1 MNILLLGSGG
11 REHAIA
17 WKIAQ
22 SPKVDHLFI
31 APGNAGTAQT
41 GTNVNIKADDF
52 EAIKSFVLAN
62 DVNMVVVGP
71 EDPLVK
77 GVYDFFKNDE
87 ALAQIPVIGPSK
99 AGAQLEG
106 SKDFAKAFMQRH
118 GIPTARYKSITAENL
133 EEGYAFLESLAAP
146 YVLKADGLAAGK
158 GVLIVDSLEE
168 AKKEA
173 EKNLRKFFVIRKI
186 ADLDIV
192 RDRGVKVPDGV
203 LTTDAMEAIESCQV
217 IVELVGGTTFAKTI
231 ILEAL
236 KRGKPVVTANKA
248 LLAKFGEE
256 LFAAAEKS
264 GADIFYEASV
274 GGGIPIIKS
283 LREGLV
289 GNRINRIYGILNG
302 TCNYILTRMERDQ
315 ADFKEVLAD
324 AQKLGYAEAN
334 PSLDVDGFDTAHKAT
349 IAASLAY
356 GDWFGMDPVYV
367 EGITGITLD
376 EIKLTKELGYKIK
389 LLAII
394 KQNEGN
400 VEIRV
405 HPTLIPKHSMLAKV
419 DDVFNAVLV
428 NGDFVDDALFYGR
441 GAGRNATA
449 SAVVADITDVC
460 LNLTAG
466 SSRRIP
472 GFVAGNLY
480 KKVLPIDNVWS
491 RYYLS
496 LQVADEPGVLAKITN
511 ILAAYNISISS
522 VVQKERKGTENVTL
536 VILTHLCEEKNM
548 KAAIV
553 EINALAEVRNNVK
566 FIRIEDL

>member
-1 MNILLLGSGG
+1 MKELGIGIIG
-11 REHAIA
+11 FGTVGAGVADCLIKNGEVIA
-17 WKIAQ
+17 KR
-22 SPKVDHLFI
+22 
-31 APGNAGTAQT
+31 T
-41 GTNVNIKADDF
+41 G
-52 EAIKSFVLAN
+52 
-62 DVNMVVVGP
+62 
-71 EDPLVK
+71 VK
-77 GVYDFFKNDE
+77 
-87 ALAQIPVIGPSK
+87 P
-99 AGAQLEG
+99 
-106 SKDFAKAFMQRH
+106 
-118 GIPTARYKSITAENL
+118 
-133 EEGYAFLESLAAP
+133 
-146 YVLKADGLAAGK
+146 
-158 GVLIVDSLEE
+158 
-168 AKKEA
+168 
-173 EKNLRKFFVIRKI
+173 VIRKI

-192 RDRGVKVPDGV
+192 RDRDVKVPQEV
-203 LTTDAMEAIESCQV
+203 LTTDAMEAIETCEV

-248 LLAKFGEE
+248 LLAKYGEE
-256 LFAAAEKS
+256 LFAEAEKS

-289 GNRINRIYGILNG
+289 GNRINKIYGILNG

-334 PSLDVDGFDTAHKAT
+334 PSLDIDGFDTAHKAT

-356 GDWFGMDPVYV
+356 GNWFGMDPVYV
-367 EGITGITLD
+367 EGITEITLD
-376 EIKLTKELGYKIK
+376 EIKLTNELGYKIK

-394 KQNEGN
+394 KQDNGN

-405 HPTLIPKHSMLAKV
+405 HPTLIPKQSMLAKV
-419 DDVFNAVLV
+419 DDVFNAVMV
-428 NGDFVDDALFYGR
+428 NGDFVGDTMFYGR

-480 KKVLPIDNVWS
+480 NKVLPIDNVKS

-496 LQVADEPGVLAKITN
+496 LQVADEPGVLARITN
-511 ILAAYNISISS
+511 ILAAWNISISS
-522 VVQKERKGTENVTL
+522 VVQKERKGEENVSL
-536 VILTHLCEEKNM
+536 VILSHLSEEKSM
-548 KAAIV
+548 KAAIS

>member
-1 MNILLLGSGG
+1 MKELGIGIIG
-11 REHAIA
+11 FGTVGAGVADCLIKNGEVIA
-17 WKIAQ
+17 KR
-22 SPKVDHLFI
+22 
-31 APGNAGTAQT
+31 T
-41 GTNVNIKADDF
+41 G
-52 EAIKSFVLAN
+52 
-62 DVNMVVVGP
+62 
-71 EDPLVK
+71 VK
-77 GVYDFFKNDE
+77 
-87 ALAQIPVIGPSK
+87 P
-99 AGAQLEG
+99 
-106 SKDFAKAFMQRH
+106 
-118 GIPTARYKSITAENL
+118 
-133 EEGYAFLESLAAP
+133 
-146 YVLKADGLAAGK
+146 
-158 GVLIVDSLEE
+158 
-168 AKKEA
+168 
-173 EKNLRKFFVIRKI
+173 VIRKI

-192 RDRGVKVPDGV
+192 RDRGVKVPQEV
-203 LTTDAMEAIESCQV
+203 LTTDAMEAIETCEV

-248 LLAKFGEE
+248 LLAKYGEE
-256 LFAAAEKS
+256 LFAEAEKS

-289 GNRINRIYGILNG
+289 GNRINKIYGILNG

-334 PSLDVDGFDTAHKAT
+334 PSLDIDGFDTAHKAT

-356 GDWFGMDPVYV
+356 GNWFGMDPVYV
-367 EGITGITLD
+367 EGITEITLD
-376 EIKLTKELGYKIK
+376 EIKLTNELGYKIK

-394 KQNEGN
+394 KQDEGN

-419 DDVFNAVLV
+419 DDVFNAVMV
-428 NGDFVDDALFYGR
+428 NGDFVGDTMFYGR

-460 LNLTAG
+460 LNLTVG

-480 KKVLPIDNVWS
+480 NKVLPIDNVKS

-496 LQVADEPGVLAKITN
+496 LQVADEPGVLARITN
-511 ILAAYNISISS
+511 ILAAWNISISS
-522 VVQKERKGTENVTL
+522 VVQKERKGEENVSL
-536 VILTHLCEEKNM
+536 VILSHLCEEKSM
-548 KAAIV
+548 KAAIS

>member
-1 MNILLLGSGG
+1 MKELEIGIIGFGTVGAGVADCLLKNG
-11 REHAIA
+11 EVIA
-17 WKIAQ
+17 KR
-22 SPKVDHLFI
+22 
-31 APGNAGTAQT
+31 T
-41 GTNVNIKADDF
+41 G
-52 EAIKSFVLAN
+52 
-62 DVNMVVVGP
+62 
-71 EDPLVK
+71 VK
-77 GVYDFFKNDE
+77 
-87 ALAQIPVIGPSK
+87 P
-99 AGAQLEG
+99 
-106 SKDFAKAFMQRH
+106 
-118 GIPTARYKSITAENL
+118 
-133 EEGYAFLESLAAP
+133 
-146 YVLKADGLAAGK
+146 
-158 GVLIVDSLEE
+158 
-168 AKKEA
+168 
-173 EKNLRKFFVIRKI
+173 VIRKI

-192 RDRGVKVPDGV
+192 RDRGVKVPEGV

>member
-1 MNILLLGSGG
+1 MKELGIGIVG
-11 REHAIA
+11 FGTVGAGVADCLIKNGEVIA
-17 WKIAQ
+17 KR
-22 SPKVDHLFI
+22 
-31 APGNAGTAQT
+31 T
-41 GTNVNIKADDF
+41 G
-52 EAIKSFVLAN
+52 
-62 DVNMVVVGP
+62 
-71 EDPLVK
+71 VK
-77 GVYDFFKNDE
+77 
-87 ALAQIPVIGPSK
+87 P
-99 AGAQLEG
+99 
-106 SKDFAKAFMQRH
+106 
-118 GIPTARYKSITAENL
+118 
-133 EEGYAFLESLAAP
+133 
-146 YVLKADGLAAGK
+146 
-158 GVLIVDSLEE
+158 
-168 AKKEA
+168 
-173 EKNLRKFFVIRKI
+173 VIRKI

-192 RDRGVKVPDGV
+192 RDRGVKVPREV
-203 LTTDAMEAIESCQV
+203 LTTDAMEAIETCEV

-248 LLAKFGEE
+248 LLAKYGEE
-256 LFAAAEKS
+256 LFAEAEKS
-264 GADIFYEASV
+264 GTDIFYEASV

-334 PSLDVDGFDTAHKAT
+334 PSLDIDGFDTAHKTT

-356 GDWFGMDPVYV
+356 GNWFGMDPVYV
-367 EGITGITLD
+367 EGITEISLD
-376 EIKLTKELGYKIK
+376 EIKLTNELGYKIK

-394 KQNEGN
+394 KQDNGN

-405 HPTLIPKHSMLAKV
+405 HPTLIPNQSMLAKV
-419 DDVFNAVLV
+419 DDVFNAVMV
-428 NGDFVDDALFYGR
+428 NGDFVGDTMFYGR

-480 KKVLPIDNVWS
+480 NKVLPIDNVKS

-496 LQVADEPGVLAKITN
+496 LQVADEPGVLARITN
-511 ILAAYNISISS
+511 ILAAWNISISS
-522 VVQKERKGTENVTL
+522 VVQKERKGEENVSL
-536 VILTHLCEEKNM
+536 VILTHLCEEKSM
-548 KAAIV
+548 KAAIS

>member
-1 MNILLLGSGG
+1 MKELEIGIIGFGTVGAGVADCLLKNG
-11 REHAIA
+11 EVIA
-17 WKIAQ
+17 KR
-22 SPKVDHLFI
+22 
-31 APGNAGTAQT
+31 T
-41 GTNVNIKADDF
+41 G
-52 EAIKSFVLAN
+52 
-62 DVNMVVVGP
+62 
-71 EDPLVK
+71 VK
-77 GVYDFFKNDE
+77 
-87 ALAQIPVIGPSK
+87 P
-99 AGAQLEG
+99 
-106 SKDFAKAFMQRH
+106 
-118 GIPTARYKSITAENL
+118 
-133 EEGYAFLESLAAP
+133 
-146 YVLKADGLAAGK
+146 
-158 GVLIVDSLEE
+158 
-168 AKKEA
+168 
-173 EKNLRKFFVIRKI
+173 VIRKI

-264 GADIFYEASV
+264 GTDIFYEASV

>member
-1 MNILLLGSGG
+1 MKELGIGIIG
-11 REHAIA
+11 FGTVGAGVADCLIKNGEVIA
-17 WKIAQ
+17 KR
-22 SPKVDHLFI
+22 
-31 APGNAGTAQT
+31 T
-41 GTNVNIKADDF
+41 G
-52 EAIKSFVLAN
+52 
-62 DVNMVVVGP
+62 
-71 EDPLVK
+71 VK
-77 GVYDFFKNDE
+77 
-87 ALAQIPVIGPSK
+87 P
-99 AGAQLEG
+99 
-106 SKDFAKAFMQRH
+106 
-118 GIPTARYKSITAENL
+118 
-133 EEGYAFLESLAAP
+133 
-146 YVLKADGLAAGK
+146 
-158 GVLIVDSLEE
+158 
-168 AKKEA
+168 
-173 EKNLRKFFVIRKI
+173 VIRKI

-192 RDRGVKVPDGV
+192 RDRGVKVPQEV
-203 LTTDAMEAIESCQV
+203 LTTDAMKAIETCEV

-248 LLAKFGEE
+248 LLAKYGEE
-256 LFAAAEKS
+256 LFAEAEKS

-289 GNRINRIYGILNG
+289 GNRINKIYGILNG

-334 PSLDVDGFDTAHKAT
+334 PSLDIDGFDTAHKAT

-356 GDWFGMDPVYV
+356 GNWFGMDPVYV
-367 EGITGITLD
+367 EGITEISLD
-376 EIKLTKELGYKIK
+376 EIKLTNELGYKIK

-394 KQNEGN
+394 KQDNGN

-405 HPTLIPKHSMLAKV
+405 HPTLIPKQSMLAKV
-419 DDVFNAVLV
+419 DDVFNAVMV
-428 NGDFVDDALFYGR
+428 NGDFVGDTMFYGR

-480 KKVLPIDNVWS
+480 NKVLPIDNVKS

-496 LQVADEPGVLAKITN
+496 LQVADEPGVLARITN
-511 ILAAYNISISS
+511 ILAAWNISISS
-522 VVQKERKGTENVTL
+522 VVQKERKGEENVSL
-536 VILTHLCEEKNM
+536 VILSHLSEEKSM
-548 KAAIV
+548 KAAIS

>member
-1 MNILLLGSGG
+1 MKELGIGIVG
-11 REHAIA
+11 FGTVGAGVADCLIKNGEVIA
-17 WKIAQ
+17 KR
-22 SPKVDHLFI
+22 
-31 APGNAGTAQT
+31 T
-41 GTNVNIKADDF
+41 G
-52 EAIKSFVLAN
+52 
-62 DVNMVVVGP
+62 
-71 EDPLVK
+71 VK
-77 GVYDFFKNDE
+77 
-87 ALAQIPVIGPSK
+87 P
-99 AGAQLEG
+99 
-106 SKDFAKAFMQRH
+106 
-118 GIPTARYKSITAENL
+118 
-133 EEGYAFLESLAAP
+133 
-146 YVLKADGLAAGK
+146 
-158 GVLIVDSLEE
+158 
-168 AKKEA
+168 
-173 EKNLRKFFVIRKI
+173 VIRKI

-192 RDRGVKVPDGV
+192 RDRGVKVPREV
-203 LTTDAMEAIESCQV
+203 LTTDAMEAIETCEV

-248 LLAKFGEE
+248 LLAKYGEE
-256 LFAAAEKS
+256 LFAEAEKS
-264 GADIFYEASV
+264 GTDIFYEASV

-334 PSLDVDGFDTAHKAT
+334 PSLDIDGFDTAHKAT

-356 GDWFGMDPVYV
+356 GNWFGMDPVYV
-367 EGITGITLD
+367 EGITEISLD
-376 EIKLTKELGYKIK
+376 EIKLTNELGYKIK

-394 KQNEGN
+394 KQDNGN

-405 HPTLIPKHSMLAKV
+405 HPTLIPNQSMLAKV
-419 DDVFNAVLV
+419 DDVFNAVMV
-428 NGDFVDDALFYGR
+428 NGDFVGDTMFYGR

-480 KKVLPIDNVWS
+480 NKVLPIDNVKS

-496 LQVADEPGVLAKITN
+496 LQVADEPGVLARITN
-511 ILAAYNISISS
+511 ILAAWNISISS
-522 VVQKERKGTENVTL
+522 VVQKERKGEENVSL
-536 VILTHLCEEKNM
+536 VILTHLCEEKSM
-548 KAAIV
+548 KAAIS

>member
-1 MNILLLGSGG
+1 MKELGIGIVG
-11 REHAIA
+11 FGTVGAGVADCLIKNGEVIA
-17 WKIAQ
+17 KR
-22 SPKVDHLFI
+22 
-31 APGNAGTAQT
+31 T
-41 GTNVNIKADDF
+41 G
-52 EAIKSFVLAN
+52 
-62 DVNMVVVGP
+62 
-71 EDPLVK
+71 VK
-77 GVYDFFKNDE
+77 
-87 ALAQIPVIGPSK
+87 P
-99 AGAQLEG
+99 
-106 SKDFAKAFMQRH
+106 
-118 GIPTARYKSITAENL
+118 
-133 EEGYAFLESLAAP
+133 
-146 YVLKADGLAAGK
+146 
-158 GVLIVDSLEE
+158 
-168 AKKEA
+168 
-173 EKNLRKFFVIRKI
+173 VIRKI

-192 RDRGVKVPDGV
+192 RDRGVKVPREV
-203 LTTDAMEAIESCQV
+203 LTTDAMEAIETCEV
-217 IVELVGGTTFAKTI
+217 IVELVGGPTFAKTI

-248 LLAKFGEE
+248 LLAKYGEE
-256 LFAAAEKS
+256 LFAEAEKS
-264 GADIFYEASV
+264 GTDIFYEASV

-334 PSLDVDGFDTAHKAT
+334 PSLDIDGFDTAHKAT

-356 GDWFGMDPVYV
+356 GNWFGMDPVYV
-367 EGITGITLD
+367 EGITEISLD
-376 EIKLTKELGYKIK
+376 EIKLTNELGYKIK

-394 KQNEGN
+394 KQDNGN

-405 HPTLIPKHSMLAKV
+405 HPTLIPNQSMLAKV
-419 DDVFNAVLV
+419 DDVFNAVMV
-428 NGDFVDDALFYGR
+428 NGDFVGDTMFYGR

-480 KKVLPIDNVWS
+480 HKVLPIDNVKS

-496 LQVADEPGVLAKITN
+496 LQVADEPGVLARITN
-511 ILAAYNISISS
+511 ILAAWNISISS
-522 VVQKERKGTENVTL
+522 VVQKERKGEENVSL
-536 VILTHLCEEKNM
+536 VILTHLCEEKSM
-548 KAAIV
+548 KAAIS

>member
-1 MNILLLGSGG
+1 MKELGIGIIG
-11 REHAIA
+11 FGTVGAGVADCLIKNGEVIA
-17 WKIAQ
+17 KR
-22 SPKVDHLFI
+22 
-31 APGNAGTAQT
+31 T
-41 GTNVNIKADDF
+41 G
-52 EAIKSFVLAN
+52 
-62 DVNMVVVGP
+62 
-71 EDPLVK
+71 VK
-77 GVYDFFKNDE
+77 
-87 ALAQIPVIGPSK
+87 P
-99 AGAQLEG
+99 
-106 SKDFAKAFMQRH
+106 
-118 GIPTARYKSITAENL
+118 
-133 EEGYAFLESLAAP
+133 
-146 YVLKADGLAAGK
+146 
-158 GVLIVDSLEE
+158 
-168 AKKEA
+168 
-173 EKNLRKFFVIRKI
+173 VIRKI

-192 RDRGVKVPDGV
+192 RDRGVKVPQEV
-203 LTTDAMEAIESCQV
+203 LTTDAMKAIETCEV

-248 LLAKFGEE
+248 LLAKYGEE
-256 LFAAAEKS
+256 LFAEAEKS

-289 GNRINRIYGILNG
+289 GNRINKIYGILNG

-334 PSLDVDGFDTAHKAT
+334 PSLDIDGFDTAHKAT

-356 GDWFGMDPVYV
+356 GNWFGMDPVYV
-367 EGITGITLD
+367 EGITEITLD
-376 EIKLTKELGYKIK
+376 EIKLTNELGYKIK

-394 KQNEGN
+394 KQDNGN

-405 HPTLIPKHSMLAKV
+405 HPTLIPKQSMLAKV
-419 DDVFNAVLV
+419 DDVFNAVMV
-428 NGDFVDDALFYGR
+428 NGDFVGDTMFYGR
-441 GAGRNATA
+441 GAGCNATA

-480 KKVLPIDNVWS
+480 NKVLPIDNVKS

-496 LQVADEPGVLAKITN
+496 LQVADEPGVLARITN
-511 ILAAYNISISS
+511 ILAAWNISISS
-522 VVQKERKGTENVTL
+522 VVQKERKGEENVSL
-536 VILTHLCEEKNM
+536 VILSHLSEEKSM
-548 KAAIV
+548 KAAIS

>member
-1 MNILLLGSGG
+1 MKELGIGIIGFGTVGAGVADCLLKNG
-11 REHAIA
+11 EVIA
-17 WKIAQ
+17 KR
-22 SPKVDHLFI
+22 
-31 APGNAGTAQT
+31 T
-41 GTNVNIKADDF
+41 G
-52 EAIKSFVLAN
+52 
-62 DVNMVVVGP
+62 
-71 EDPLVK
+71 VK
-77 GVYDFFKNDE
+77 
-87 ALAQIPVIGPSK
+87 P
-99 AGAQLEG
+99 
-106 SKDFAKAFMQRH
+106 
-118 GIPTARYKSITAENL
+118 
-133 EEGYAFLESLAAP
+133 
-146 YVLKADGLAAGK
+146 
-158 GVLIVDSLEE
+158 
-168 AKKEA
+168 
-173 EKNLRKFFVIRKI
+173 VIRKI

-315 ADFKEVLAD
+315 ADFKEVLVD

>member
-1 MNILLLGSGG
+1 MKELGIGIIG
-11 REHAIA
+11 FGTVGAGVADCLIKNGEVIA
-17 WKIAQ
+17 KR
-22 SPKVDHLFI
+22 
-31 APGNAGTAQT
+31 T
-41 GTNVNIKADDF
+41 G
-52 EAIKSFVLAN
+52 
-62 DVNMVVVGP
+62 
-71 EDPLVK
+71 VK
-77 GVYDFFKNDE
+77 
-87 ALAQIPVIGPSK
+87 PVI
-99 AGAQLEG
+99 L
-106 SKDFAKAFMQRH
+106 
-118 GIPTARYKSITAENL
+118 
-133 EEGYAFLESLAAP
+133 
-146 YVLKADGLAAGK
+146 
-158 GVLIVDSLEE
+158 
-168 AKKEA
+168 
-173 EKNLRKFFVIRKI
+173 KI

-192 RDRGVKVPDGV
+192 RDRGVKVPQEV
-203 LTTDAMEAIESCQV
+203 LTTDAMEAIETCEV

-248 LLAKFGEE
+248 LLAKYGEE
-256 LFAAAEKS
+256 LFAEAEKS

-289 GNRINRIYGILNG
+289 GNRINKIYGILNG

-334 PSLDVDGFDTAHKAT
+334 PSLDIDGFDTAHKAT

-356 GDWFGMDPVYV
+356 GNWFGMDPVYV
-367 EGITGITLD
+367 EGITEISLD
-376 EIKLTKELGYKIK
+376 EIKLTNELGYKIK

-394 KQNEGN
+394 KQDNGN

-405 HPTLIPKHSMLAKV
+405 HPTLIPKQSMLAKV
-419 DDVFNAVLV
+419 DDVFNAVMV
-428 NGDFVDDALFYGR
+428 NGDFVGDTMFYGR

-480 KKVLPIDNVWS
+480 NKVLPIDNVKS

-496 LQVADEPGVLAKITN
+496 LQVADEPGVLARITN
-511 ILAAYNISISS
+511 ILAAWNISISS
-522 VVQKERKGTENVTL
+522 VVQKERKGEENVSL
-536 VILTHLCEEKNM
+536 VILSHLSEEKSM
-548 KAAIV
+548 KAAIS

>member
-1 MNILLLGSGG
+1 MKELGIGIVG
-11 REHAIA
+11 FGTVGAGVADCLIKNGEVIA
-17 WKIAQ
+17 KR
-22 SPKVDHLFI
+22 
-31 APGNAGTAQT
+31 T
-41 GTNVNIKADDF
+41 G
-52 EAIKSFVLAN
+52 
-62 DVNMVVVGP
+62 
-71 EDPLVK
+71 VK
-77 GVYDFFKNDE
+77 
-87 ALAQIPVIGPSK
+87 P
-99 AGAQLEG
+99 
-106 SKDFAKAFMQRH
+106 
-118 GIPTARYKSITAENL
+118 
-133 EEGYAFLESLAAP
+133 
-146 YVLKADGLAAGK
+146 
-158 GVLIVDSLEE
+158 
-168 AKKEA
+168 
-173 EKNLRKFFVIRKI
+173 VIRKI
-186 ADLDIV
+186 ADLDVV
-192 RDRGVKVPDGV
+192 RDRGVKVPREV
-203 LTTDAMEAIESCQV
+203 LTTDAMEAIETCEV

-248 LLAKFGEE
+248 LLAKYGEE
-256 LFAAAEKS
+256 LFAEAEKS
-264 GADIFYEASV
+264 GTDIFYEASV

-334 PSLDVDGFDTAHKAT
+334 PSLDIDGFDTAHKAT

-356 GDWFGMDPVYV
+356 GNWFGMDPVYV
-367 EGITGITLD
+367 EGITEISLD
-376 EIKLTKELGYKIK
+376 EIKLTNELGYKIK

-394 KQNEGN
+394 KQDEGN

-405 HPTLIPKHSMLAKV
+405 HPTLIPKQSMLAKV
-419 DDVFNAVLV
+419 DDVFNAVMV
-428 NGDFVDDALFYGR
+428 NGDFVGDTMFYGR

-480 KKVLPIDNVWS
+480 NKVLPIDNVKS

-496 LQVADEPGVLAKITN
+496 LQVADEPGVLARITN
-511 ILAAYNISISS
+511 ILAAWNISISS
-522 VVQKERKGTENVTL
+522 VVQKERKGEENVSL
-536 VILTHLCEEKNM
+536 VILSHLSEEKSM
-548 KAAIV
+548 KAAIS

>member
-1 MNILLLGSGG
+1 MKELGIGIIG
-11 REHAIA
+11 FGTVGAGVADCLIKNGEVIA
-17 WKIAQ
+17 KR
-22 SPKVDHLFI
+22 
-31 APGNAGTAQT
+31 T
-41 GTNVNIKADDF
+41 G
-52 EAIKSFVLAN
+52 
-62 DVNMVVVGP
+62 
-71 EDPLVK
+71 VK
-77 GVYDFFKNDE
+77 
-87 ALAQIPVIGPSK
+87 P
-99 AGAQLEG
+99 
-106 SKDFAKAFMQRH
+106 
-118 GIPTARYKSITAENL
+118 
-133 EEGYAFLESLAAP
+133 
-146 YVLKADGLAAGK
+146 
-158 GVLIVDSLEE
+158 
-168 AKKEA
+168 
-173 EKNLRKFFVIRKI
+173 VIRKI

-192 RDRGVKVPDGV
+192 RDRGVKVPQEV
-203 LTTDAMEAIESCQV
+203 LTTDAMEAIETCEV

-248 LLAKFGEE
+248 LLAKYGEE
-256 LFAAAEKS
+256 LFAEAEKS

-289 GNRINRIYGILNG
+289 GNRINKIYGILNG

-334 PSLDVDGFDTAHKAT
+334 PSLDIDGFDTAHKAT

-356 GDWFGMDPVYV
+356 GNWFGMDPVYV
-367 EGITGITLD
+367 EGITEISLD
-376 EIKLTKELGYKIK
+376 EIKLTNELGYKIK

-394 KQNEGN
+394 KQDEGN

-405 HPTLIPKHSMLAKV
+405 HPTLIPKQSMLAKV
-419 DDVFNAVLV
+419 DDVFNAVMV
-428 NGDFVDDALFYGR
+428 NGDFVGDTMFYGR

-480 KKVLPIDNVWS
+480 NKVLPIDNVKS

-496 LQVADEPGVLAKITN
+496 LQVADEPGVLARITN
-511 ILAAYNISISS
+511 ILAAWNISISS
-522 VVQKERKGTENVTL
+522 VVQKERKGEENVSL
-536 VILTHLCEEKNM
+536 VILSHLSEEKSM
-548 KAAIV
+548 KAAIS

>member
-1 MNILLLGSGG
+1 MKELGIGIIG
-11 REHAIA
+11 FGTVGAGVADCLIKNGEVIA
-17 WKIAQ
+17 KR
-22 SPKVDHLFI
+22 
-31 APGNAGTAQT
+31 T
-41 GTNVNIKADDF
+41 G
-52 EAIKSFVLAN
+52 
-62 DVNMVVVGP
+62 
-71 EDPLVK
+71 VK
-77 GVYDFFKNDE
+77 
-87 ALAQIPVIGPSK
+87 P
-99 AGAQLEG
+99 
-106 SKDFAKAFMQRH
+106 
-118 GIPTARYKSITAENL
+118 
-133 EEGYAFLESLAAP
+133 
-146 YVLKADGLAAGK
+146 
-158 GVLIVDSLEE
+158 
-168 AKKEA
+168 
-173 EKNLRKFFVIRKI
+173 VIRKI

-192 RDRGVKVPDGV
+192 RDRGVKVPQEV
-203 LTTDAMEAIESCQV
+203 LTTDAMEAIETCEV

-248 LLAKFGEE
+248 LLAKYGEE
-256 LFAAAEKS
+256 LFAEAEKS

-289 GNRINRIYGILNG
+289 GNRINKIYGILNG

-324 AQKLGYAEAN
+324 AQKLGYDEAN
-334 PSLDVDGFDTAHKAT
+334 PSLDIDGFDTAHKAT

-356 GDWFGMDPVYV
+356 GNWFGMDPVYV
-367 EGITGITLD
+367 EGITEISLD
-376 EIKLTKELGYKIK
+376 EIKLTNELGYKIK

-394 KQNEGN
+394 KQDNGN

-405 HPTLIPKHSMLAKV
+405 HPTLIPKQSMLAKV
-419 DDVFNAVLV
+419 DDVFNAVMV
-428 NGDFVDDALFYGR
+428 NGDFVGDTMFYGR

-480 KKVLPIDNVWS
+480 NKVLPIDNVKS

-496 LQVADEPGVLAKITN
+496 LQVADEPGVLARITN
-511 ILAAYNISISS
+511 ILAAWNISISS
-522 VVQKERKGTENVTL
+522 VVQKERKGEENVSL
-536 VILTHLCEEKNM
+536 VILSHLSEEKSM
-548 KAAIV
+548 KAAIS

>member
-1 MNILLLGSGG
+1 MKELGIGIIG
-11 REHAIA
+11 FGTVGAGVADCLIKNGEVIA
-17 WKIAQ
+17 KR
-22 SPKVDHLFI
+22 
-31 APGNAGTAQT
+31 T
-41 GTNVNIKADDF
+41 G
-52 EAIKSFVLAN
+52 
-62 DVNMVVVGP
+62 
-71 EDPLVK
+71 VK
-77 GVYDFFKNDE
+77 
-87 ALAQIPVIGPSK
+87 P
-99 AGAQLEG
+99 
-106 SKDFAKAFMQRH
+106 
-118 GIPTARYKSITAENL
+118 
-133 EEGYAFLESLAAP
+133 
-146 YVLKADGLAAGK
+146 
-158 GVLIVDSLEE
+158 
-168 AKKEA
+168 
-173 EKNLRKFFVIRKI
+173 VIRKI

-192 RDRGVKVPDGV
+192 RDRGVKVPQEV
-203 LTTDAMEAIESCQV
+203 LTTDAMEAIETCEV

-248 LLAKFGEE
+248 LLAKYGEE
-256 LFAAAEKS
+256 LFAEAEKS

-289 GNRINRIYGILNG
+289 GNRINKIYGILNG

-334 PSLDVDGFDTAHKAT
+334 PSLDIDGFDTAHKAT

-356 GDWFGMDPVYV
+356 GNWFGMDPVYV
-367 EGITGITLD
+367 EGITEITLD
-376 EIKLTKELGYKIK
+376 EIKLTNELGYKIK

-394 KQNEGN
+394 KQDEGN

-405 HPTLIPKHSMLAKV
+405 HPTLIPKQSMLAKV
-419 DDVFNAVLV
+419 DDVFNAVMV
-428 NGDFVDDALFYGR
+428 NGDFVGDTMFYGR

-480 KKVLPIDNVWS
+480 NKVLPIDNVKS

-496 LQVADEPGVLAKITN
+496 LQVADEPGVLARITN
-511 ILAAYNISISS
+511 ILAAWNISISS
-522 VVQKERKGTENVTL
+522 VVQKERKGKENVSL
-536 VILTHLCEEKNM
+536 VILSHLSEEKSM
-548 KAAIV
+548 KAAIS

>member
-1 MNILLLGSGG
+1 MKELGIGIVG
-11 REHAIA
+11 FGTVGAGVADCLIKNGEVIA
-17 WKIAQ
+17 KR
-22 SPKVDHLFI
+22 
-31 APGNAGTAQT
+31 T
-41 GTNVNIKADDF
+41 G
-52 EAIKSFVLAN
+52 
-62 DVNMVVVGP
+62 
-71 EDPLVK
+71 VK
-77 GVYDFFKNDE
+77 
-87 ALAQIPVIGPSK
+87 P
-99 AGAQLEG
+99 
-106 SKDFAKAFMQRH
+106 
-118 GIPTARYKSITAENL
+118 
-133 EEGYAFLESLAAP
+133 
-146 YVLKADGLAAGK
+146 
-158 GVLIVDSLEE
+158 
-168 AKKEA
+168 
-173 EKNLRKFFVIRKI
+173 VIRKI

-192 RDRGVKVPDGV
+192 RDRGVKVPREV
-203 LTTDAMEAIESCQV
+203 LTTDAMEAIETCEV

-248 LLAKFGEE
+248 LLAKYGEE
-256 LFAAAEKS
+256 LFAEAEKS
-264 GADIFYEASV
+264 GTDIFYEASV

-334 PSLDVDGFDTAHKAT
+334 PSLDIDGFDTAHKAT

-356 GDWFGMDPVYV
+356 GNWFGIDPVYV
-367 EGITGITLD
+367 EGITEISLD
-376 EIKLTKELGYKIK
+376 EIKLTNELGYKIK

-394 KQNEGN
+394 KQDNGN

-405 HPTLIPKHSMLAKV
+405 HPTLIPNQSMLAKV
-419 DDVFNAVLV
+419 DDVFNAVMV
-428 NGDFVDDALFYGR
+428 NGDFVGDTMFYGR

-480 KKVLPIDNVWS
+480 NKVLPIDNVKS

-496 LQVADEPGVLAKITN
+496 LQVADEPGVLARITN
-511 ILAAYNISISS
+511 ILAAWNISISS
-522 VVQKERKGTENVTL
+522 VVQKERKGEENVSL
-536 VILTHLCEEKNM
+536 VILTHLCEEKSM
-548 KAAIV
+548 KAAIS

>member
-1 MNILLLGSGG
+1 MKELGIGIIGFGTVGAGVADCLSKNG
-11 REHAIA
+11 EVIA
-17 WKIAQ
+17 KR
-22 SPKVDHLFI
+22 
-31 APGNAGTAQT
+31 T
-41 GTNVNIKADDF
+41 G
-52 EAIKSFVLAN
+52 
-62 DVNMVVVGP
+62 
-71 EDPLVK
+71 VK
-77 GVYDFFKNDE
+77 
-87 ALAQIPVIGPSK
+87 P
-99 AGAQLEG
+99 
-106 SKDFAKAFMQRH
+106 
-118 GIPTARYKSITAENL
+118 
-133 EEGYAFLESLAAP
+133 
-146 YVLKADGLAAGK
+146 
-158 GVLIVDSLEE
+158 
-168 AKKEA
+168 
-173 EKNLRKFFVIRKI
+173 VIRKI

-192 RDRGVKVPDGV
+192 RDRGVKVPQEV
-203 LTTDAMEAIESCQV
+203 LTTDAMEAIETCEV

-248 LLAKFGEE
+248 LLAKYGEE
-256 LFAAAEKS
+256 LFAEAEKS

-289 GNRINRIYGILNG
+289 GNRINKIYGILNG

-334 PSLDVDGFDTAHKAT
+334 PSLDIDGFDTAHKAT

-356 GDWFGMDPVYV
+356 GNWFGMDPVYV
-367 EGITGITLD
+367 EGITEITLD
-376 EIKLTKELGYKIK
+376 EIKLTNELGYKIK

-394 KQNEGN
+394 KQDNGN

-405 HPTLIPKHSMLAKV
+405 HPTLIPKQSMLAKV
-419 DDVFNAVLV
+419 DDVFNAVMV
-428 NGDFVDDALFYGR
+428 NGDFVGDTMFYGR

-480 KKVLPIDNVWS
+480 NKVLPIDNVKS

-496 LQVADEPGVLAKITN
+496 LQVADEPGVLARITN
-511 ILAAYNISISS
+511 ILAAWNISISS
-522 VVQKERKGTENVTL
+522 VVQKERKGEENVSL
-536 VILTHLCEEKNM
+536 VILTHLCEEKSM
-548 KAAIV
+548 KAAIS

>member
-1 MNILLLGSGG
+1 MKELGIGIVG
-11 REHAIA
+11 FGTVGAGVADCLIKNGEVIA
-17 WKIAQ
+17 KR
-22 SPKVDHLFI
+22 
-31 APGNAGTAQT
+31 T
-41 GTNVNIKADDF
+41 G
-52 EAIKSFVLAN
+52 
-62 DVNMVVVGP
+62 
-71 EDPLVK
+71 VK
-77 GVYDFFKNDE
+77 
-87 ALAQIPVIGPSK
+87 P
-99 AGAQLEG
+99 
-106 SKDFAKAFMQRH
+106 
-118 GIPTARYKSITAENL
+118 
-133 EEGYAFLESLAAP
+133 
-146 YVLKADGLAAGK
+146 
-158 GVLIVDSLEE
+158 
-168 AKKEA
+168 
-173 EKNLRKFFVIRKI
+173 VIRKI

-192 RDRGVKVPDGV
+192 RDRGVKVPREV
-203 LTTDAMEAIESCQV
+203 LTTDAMEAIETCEV

-248 LLAKFGEE
+248 LLAKYGEE
-256 LFAAAEKS
+256 LFAEAEKS
-264 GADIFYEASV
+264 DIFYEASV

-334 PSLDVDGFDTAHKAT
+334 PSLDIDGFDTAHKAT

-356 GDWFGMDPVYV
+356 GNWFGMDPVYV
-367 EGITGITLD
+367 EGITEISLD
-376 EIKLTKELGYKIK
+376 EITLTNELGYKIK

-394 KQNEGN
+394 KQDNGN

-405 HPTLIPKHSMLAKV
+405 HPTLIPKQSMLAKV
-419 DDVFNAVLV
+419 DDVFNAVMV
-428 NGDFVDDALFYGR
+428 NGDFVGDTMFYGR

-480 KKVLPIDNVWS
+480 NKVLPIDNVKS

-496 LQVADEPGVLAKITN
+496 LQVADEPGVLARITN
-511 ILAAYNISISS
+511 ILAAWNISISS
-522 VVQKERKGTENVTL
+522 VVQKERKGEENVSL
-536 VILTHLCEEKNM
+536 VILTHLCEEKSM
-548 KAAIV
+548 KAAIS

>member
-1 MNILLLGSGG
+1 MKELGIGIVG
-11 REHAIA
+11 FGTVGAGVADCLIKNGEVIA
-17 WKIAQ
+17 KR
-22 SPKVDHLFI
+22 
-31 APGNAGTAQT
+31 T
-41 GTNVNIKADDF
+41 G
-52 EAIKSFVLAN
+52 
-62 DVNMVVVGP
+62 
-71 EDPLVK
+71 VK
-77 GVYDFFKNDE
+77 
-87 ALAQIPVIGPSK
+87 P
-99 AGAQLEG
+99 
-106 SKDFAKAFMQRH
+106 
-118 GIPTARYKSITAENL
+118 
-133 EEGYAFLESLAAP
+133 
-146 YVLKADGLAAGK
+146 
-158 GVLIVDSLEE
+158 
-168 AKKEA
+168 
-173 EKNLRKFFVIRKI
+173 VIRKI

-192 RDRGVKVPDGV
+192 RDRGVKVPREV
-203 LTTDAMEAIESCQV
+203 LTTDAMEAIETCEV

-248 LLAKFGEE
+248 LLAKYGEE
-256 LFAAAEKS
+256 LFAEAEKS
-264 GADIFYEASV
+264 GTDIFYEASV

-334 PSLDVDGFDTAHKAT
+334 PSLDIDGFDTAHKAT

-356 GDWFGMDPVYV
+356 GNWFGMDPVYV
-367 EGITGITLD
+367 EGITEISLD
-376 EIKLTKELGYKIK
+376 EIKLTNELGYKIK

-394 KQNEGN
+394 KQDNGN

-405 HPTLIPKHSMLAKV
+405 HPTLIPKQSMLAKV
-419 DDVFNAVLV
+419 DDVFNAVMV
-428 NGDFVDDALFYGR
+428 NGDFVGDTMFYGR

-472 GFVAGNLY
+472 GFVAGNV
-480 KKVLPIDNVWS
+480 KS

-496 LQVADEPGVLAKITN
+496 LQVADEPGVLARITN
-511 ILAAYNISISS
+511 ILAAWNISISS
-522 VVQKERKGTENVTL
+522 VVQKERKGEENVSL
-536 VILTHLCEEKNM
+536 VILTHLCEEKSM
-548 KAAIV
+548 KAAIS
-553 EINALAEVRNNVK
+553 EINALAEVRNNIK

>member
-1 MNILLLGSGG
+1 MKELGIGIIG
-11 REHAIA
+11 FGTVGAGVADCLIKNGEVIA
-17 WKIAQ
+17 KR
-22 SPKVDHLFI
+22 
-31 APGNAGTAQT
+31 T
-41 GTNVNIKADDF
+41 G
-52 EAIKSFVLAN
+52 
-62 DVNMVVVGP
+62 
-71 EDPLVK
+71 VK
-77 GVYDFFKNDE
+77 
-87 ALAQIPVIGPSK
+87 P
-99 AGAQLEG
+99 
-106 SKDFAKAFMQRH
+106 
-118 GIPTARYKSITAENL
+118 
-133 EEGYAFLESLAAP
+133 
-146 YVLKADGLAAGK
+146 
-158 GVLIVDSLEE
+158 
-168 AKKEA
+168 
-173 EKNLRKFFVIRKI
+173 VIRKI
-186 ADLDIV
+186 ADLDLV
-192 RDRGVKVPDGV
+192 RDRGVKVPQEV
-203 LTTDAMEAIESCQV
+203 LTTDAMKAIETCEV

-248 LLAKFGEE
+248 LLAKYGEE
-256 LFAAAEKS
+256 LFAEAEKS

-289 GNRINRIYGILNG
+289 GNRINKIYGILNG

-334 PSLDVDGFDTAHKAT
+334 PSLDIDGFDTAHKAT

-356 GDWFGMDPVYV
+356 GNWFGMDPVYV
-367 EGITGITLD
+367 EGITEITLD
-376 EIKLTKELGYKIK
+376 EIKLTNELGYKIK

-394 KQNEGN
+394 KQDNGN

-405 HPTLIPKHSMLAKV
+405 HPTLIPKQSMLAKV
-419 DDVFNAVLV
+419 DDVFNAVMV
-428 NGDFVDDALFYGR
+428 NGDFVGDTMFYGR
-441 GAGRNATA
+441 GAGCNATA

-480 KKVLPIDNVWS
+480 NKVLPIDNVKS

-496 LQVADEPGVLAKITN
+496 LQVADEPGVLARITN
-511 ILAAYNISISS
+511 ILAAWNISISS
-522 VVQKERKGTENVTL
+522 VVQKERKGEENVSL
-536 VILTHLCEEKNM
+536 VILSHLSEEKSM
-548 KAAIV
+548 KAAIS

>member
-1 MNILLLGSGG
+1 MKELGIGIVG
-11 REHAIA
+11 FGTVGAGVADCLIKNGEVIA
-17 WKIAQ
+17 KR
-22 SPKVDHLFI
+22 
-31 APGNAGTAQT
+31 T
-41 GTNVNIKADDF
+41 G
-52 EAIKSFVLAN
+52 
-62 DVNMVVVGP
+62 
-71 EDPLVK
+71 VK
-77 GVYDFFKNDE
+77 
-87 ALAQIPVIGPSK
+87 P
-99 AGAQLEG
+99 
-106 SKDFAKAFMQRH
+106 
-118 GIPTARYKSITAENL
+118 
-133 EEGYAFLESLAAP
+133 
-146 YVLKADGLAAGK
+146 
-158 GVLIVDSLEE
+158 
-168 AKKEA
+168 
-173 EKNLRKFFVIRKI
+173 VIRKI

-192 RDRGVKVPDGV
+192 RDRGVKVPQEV
-203 LTTDAMEAIESCQV
+203 LTTDAMEAIETCEV

-248 LLAKFGEE
+248 LLAKYGEE
-256 LFAAAEKS
+256 LFAEAEKS

-289 GNRINRIYGILNG
+289 GNRINKIYGILNG

-334 PSLDVDGFDTAHKAT
+334 PSLDIDGFDTAHKAT

-356 GDWFGMDPVYV
+356 GNWFGMDPVYV
-367 EGITGITLD
+367 EGITEITLD
-376 EIKLTKELGYKIK
+376 EIKLTNELGYKIK

-394 KQNEGN
+394 KQDNGN

-405 HPTLIPKHSMLAKV
+405 HPTLIPKQSMLAKV
-419 DDVFNAVLV
+419 DDVFNAVMV
-428 NGDFVDDALFYGR
+428 NGDFVGDTMFYGR

-480 KKVLPIDNVWS
+480 NKVLPIDNVKS

-496 LQVADEPGVLAKITN
+496 LQVADEPGVLARITN
-511 ILAAYNISISS
+511 ILAAWNISISS
-522 VVQKERKGTENVTL
+522 VVQKERKGEENVSL
-536 VILTHLCEEKNM
+536 VILSHLSEEKSM
-548 KAAIV
+548 KAAIS

>member
-1 MNILLLGSGG
+1 MKELEIGIIGFGTVGAGVADCLLKNG
-11 REHAIA
+11 EVIA
-17 WKIAQ
+17 KR
-22 SPKVDHLFI
+22 
-31 APGNAGTAQT
+31 T
-41 GTNVNIKADDF
+41 G
-52 EAIKSFVLAN
+52 
-62 DVNMVVVGP
+62 
-71 EDPLVK
+71 VK
-77 GVYDFFKNDE
+77 
-87 ALAQIPVIGPSK
+87 PVIK
-99 AGAQLEG
+99 
-106 SKDFAKAFMQRH
+106 R
-118 GIPTARYKSITAENL
+118 
-133 EEGYAFLESLAAP
+133 
-146 YVLKADGLAAGK
+146 
-158 GVLIVDSLEE
+158 
-168 AKKEA
+168 
-173 EKNLRKFFVIRKI
+173 I
-186 ADLDIV
+186 ADLDLE

-203 LTTDAMEAIESCQV
+203 LTTDAMEAIESCEV

-248 LLAKFGEE
+248 LLAKYGEE

-315 ADFKEVLAD
+315 ADFREVLAD

-356 GDWFGMDPVYV
+356 GNWFGMDPVYV

-405 HPTLIPKHSMLAKV
+405 HPTLIPKHSMLARV

-511 ILAAYNISISS
+511 ILAACNISISS
-522 VVQKERKGTENVTL
+522 VVQKERKGEENVTL

>member
-1 MNILLLGSGG
+1 MKELGIGIVG
-11 REHAIA
+11 FGTVGAGVADCLIKNGEVIA
-17 WKIAQ
+17 KR
-22 SPKVDHLFI
+22 
-31 APGNAGTAQT
+31 T
-41 GTNVNIKADDF
+41 G
-52 EAIKSFVLAN
+52 
-62 DVNMVVVGP
+62 
-71 EDPLVK
+71 VK
-77 GVYDFFKNDE
+77 
-87 ALAQIPVIGPSK
+87 P
-99 AGAQLEG
+99 
-106 SKDFAKAFMQRH
+106 
-118 GIPTARYKSITAENL
+118 
-133 EEGYAFLESLAAP
+133 
-146 YVLKADGLAAGK
+146 
-158 GVLIVDSLEE
+158 
-168 AKKEA
+168 
-173 EKNLRKFFVIRKI
+173 VIRKI

-192 RDRGVKVPDGV
+192 RDRGVKVPREV
-203 LTTDAMEAIESCQV
+203 LTTDAMEAIETCEV

-248 LLAKFGEE
+248 LLAKYGEE
-256 LFAAAEKS
+256 LFAEAKKS
-264 GADIFYEASV
+264 GTDIFYEASV

-334 PSLDVDGFDTAHKAT
+334 PSLDIDGFDTAHKAT

-356 GDWFGMDPVYV
+356 GNWFGMDPVYV
-367 EGITGITLD
+367 EGITEISLD
-376 EIKLTKELGYKIK
+376 EIKLTNELGYKIK

-394 KQNEGN
+394 KQDNGN

-405 HPTLIPKHSMLAKV
+405 HPTLIPNQSMLAKV
-419 DDVFNAVLV
+419 DDVFNAVMV
-428 NGDFVDDALFYGR
+428 NGDFVGDTMFYGR

-480 KKVLPIDNVWS
+480 NKVLPIDNVKS

-496 LQVADEPGVLAKITN
+496 LQVADEPGVLARITN
-511 ILAAYNISISS
+511 ILAAWNISISS
-522 VVQKERKGTENVTL
+522 VVQKERKGEENVSL
-536 VILTHLCEEKNM
+536 VILTHLCEEKSM
-548 KAAIV
+548 KAAIS

>member
-1 MNILLLGSGG
+1 MKELGIGIVG
-11 REHAIA
+11 FGTVGAGVADCLIKNGEVIA
-17 WKIAQ
+17 KR
-22 SPKVDHLFI
+22 
-31 APGNAGTAQT
+31 T
-41 GTNVNIKADDF
+41 G
-52 EAIKSFVLAN
+52 
-62 DVNMVVVGP
+62 
-71 EDPLVK
+71 VK
-77 GVYDFFKNDE
+77 
-87 ALAQIPVIGPSK
+87 P
-99 AGAQLEG
+99 
-106 SKDFAKAFMQRH
+106 
-118 GIPTARYKSITAENL
+118 
-133 EEGYAFLESLAAP
+133 
-146 YVLKADGLAAGK
+146 
-158 GVLIVDSLEE
+158 
-168 AKKEA
+168 
-173 EKNLRKFFVIRKI
+173 VIRKI

-192 RDRGVKVPDGV
+192 RDRGVKVPREV
-203 LTTDAMEAIESCQV
+203 LTTDAMEAIETCEV

-248 LLAKFGEE
+248 LLAKYGEE
-256 LFAAAEKS
+256 LFAEAEKS
-264 GADIFYEASV
+264 GTDIFYEASV

-334 PSLDVDGFDTAHKAT
+334 PSLDIDGFDTAHKAT

-356 GDWFGMDPVYV
+356 GNWFGMDPVYV
-367 EGITGITLD
+367 EGITEISLD
-376 EIKLTKELGYKIK
+376 EITLTNELGYKIK

-394 KQNEGN
+394 KQDNGN

-405 HPTLIPKHSMLAKV
+405 HPTLIPKQSMLAKV
-419 DDVFNAVLV
+419 DDVFNAVMV
-428 NGDFVDDALFYGR
+428 NGDFVGDTMFYGR

-480 KKVLPIDNVWS
+480 NKVLPIDNVKS

-496 LQVADEPGVLAKITN
+496 LQVADEPGVLARITN
-511 ILAAYNISISS
+511 ILAAWNISISS
-522 VVQKERKGTENVTL
+522 VVQKERKGEENVSL
-536 VILTHLCEEKNM
+536 VILTHLCEEKSM
-548 KAAIV
+548 KAAIS

>member
-1 MNILLLGSGG
+1 MKELGIGIIG
-11 REHAIA
+11 FGTVGAGVADCLIKNGEVIA
-17 WKIAQ
+17 KR
-22 SPKVDHLFI
+22 
-31 APGNAGTAQT
+31 T
-41 GTNVNIKADDF
+41 G
-52 EAIKSFVLAN
+52 
-62 DVNMVVVGP
+62 
-71 EDPLVK
+71 VK
-77 GVYDFFKNDE
+77 
-87 ALAQIPVIGPSK
+87 P
-99 AGAQLEG
+99 
-106 SKDFAKAFMQRH
+106 
-118 GIPTARYKSITAENL
+118 
-133 EEGYAFLESLAAP
+133 
-146 YVLKADGLAAGK
+146 
-158 GVLIVDSLEE
+158 
-168 AKKEA
+168 
-173 EKNLRKFFVIRKI
+173 VIRKI

-192 RDRGVKVPDGV
+192 RDRGVKVPQEV
-203 LTTDAMEAIESCQV
+203 LTTDAMEAIETCEV

-248 LLAKFGEE
+248 LLAKYGEE
-256 LFAAAEKS
+256 LFAEAEKS

-289 GNRINRIYGILNG
+289 GNRINKIYGILNG

-334 PSLDVDGFDTAHKAT
+334 PSLDIDGFDTAHKAT

-356 GDWFGMDPVYV
+356 GNWFGMDPVYV
-367 EGITGITLD
+367 EGITEISLD
-376 EIKLTKELGYKIK
+376 EIKLTNELGYKIK

-394 KQNEGN
+394 KQDNGN

-405 HPTLIPKHSMLAKV
+405 HPTLIPKQSMLAKV
-419 DDVFNAVLV
+419 DDVFNAVMV
-428 NGDFVDDALFYGR
+428 NGDFVGDTMFYGR

-480 KKVLPIDNVWS
+480 NKVLPIDNVKS

-496 LQVADEPGVLAKITN
+496 LQVADEPGVLARITN
-511 ILAAYNISISS
+511 ILAAWNISISS
-522 VVQKERKGTENVTL
+522 VVQKERKGEENVSL
-536 VILTHLCEEKNM
+536 VILSHLCEEKSM
-548 KAAIV
+548 KAAIS

>member
-1 MNILLLGSGG
+1 MKYAALLGFGVVGS
-11 REHAIA
+11 
-17 WKIAQ
+17 
-22 SPKVDHLFI
+22 
-31 APGNAGTAQT
+31 GTAEVLT
-41 GTNVNIKADDF
+41 HNRALIEARVGEPIRIKYILDLRDF
-52 EAIKSFVLAN
+52 PDSPFRNLITHDFQVILN
-62 DVNMVVVGP
+62 DPEVSVVAEMMGGAHP
-71 EDPLVK
+71 A
-77 GVYDFFKNDE
+77 YDF
-87 ALAQIPVIGPSK
+87 
-99 AGAQLEG
+99 
-106 SKDFAKAFMQRH
+106 
-118 GIPTARYKSITAENL
+118 T
-133 EEGYAFLESLAAP
+133 
-146 YVLKADGLAAGK
+146 
-158 GVLIVDSLEE
+158 
-168 AKKEA
+168 
-173 EKNLRKFFVIRKI
+173 
-186 ADLDIV
+186 
-192 RDRGVKVPDGV
+192 
-203 LTTDAMEAIESCQV
+203 
-217 IVELVGGTTFAKTI
+217 
-231 ILEAL
+231 
-236 KRGKPVVTANKA
+236 KA
-248 LLAKFGEE
+248 LLEAGKSVVTSNKEVVANFGTELLKIAKENRVSYMF
-256 LFAAAEKS
+256 
-264 GADIFYEASV
+264 EASV